1 MARPKKNSEQK
12 KKEGTYRKDRDPA
25 LQANPNLDMEM
36 LRVVKTKL
44 VEIREAIKETDVKEG
59 IVEIGRYAA
68 AYKKLAD
75 ILSIYVPSGEKKEPS
90 PLDAVW
96 KP

>member
-1 MARPKKNSEQK
+1 VARPKKSVEQK

-25 LQANPNLDMEM
+25 PRGDPNLDMEM
-36 LRVVKTKL
+36 LEVVKAKL
-44 VEIREAIKETDVKEG
+44 IEIRRAIKETDVKEG

-75 ILSIYVPSGEKKEPS
+75 ILSIYVPAGEKKEPS

>member
-1 MARPKKNSEQK
+1 MARPKKSTEQK
-12 KKEGTYRKDRDPA
+12 KKEGTYRKDRDQA
-25 LQANPNLDMEM
+25 LHGNPNLDMEM
-36 LRVVKTKL
+36 LEVVKAKL
-44 VEIREAIKETDVKEG
+44 IEIREAIRETDVKAG

-75 ILSIYVPSGEKKEPS
+75 ILSIYVPTGEKKEPS
-90 PLDAVW
+90 PIDAVW